1 MSGTSDTE
9 NMGSAKYQLLKA
21 VQHSD
26 RNGAVRSPRNLPG
39 KLASAHLIRAHLCG
53 VILIGKGGTINVEG
67 NRMFDRVHAVCSEV
81 DARTQAGFLVLF
93 RGSLEFISGGK
104 VQTLRAVNLN
114 RVMAIGRKDNKTV
127 RIISVIRGPHTIGK
141 YLVRS
146 CQNPRANNGRGVCSS
161 GGGRLCSSG
170 ESRHAEKSEKRETS
184 DLHTANVAIIRGP
197 HNLIVLN
204 AWLSENYVFRPGWQ
218 KCR

>member
-104 VQTLRAVNLN
+104 LQTLCTIDLN
-114 RVMAIGRKDNKTV
+114 RVMAIGSKDNKTV
-127 RIISVIRGPHTIGK
+127 RVISVIRSAHTIWEH
-141 YLVRS
+141 LVR
-146 CQNPRANNGRGVCSS
+146 CGQNPRADNGRRLCSS
-161 GGGRLCSSG
+161 GGRRLCSSG

-184 DLHTANVAIIRGP
+184 DLHAANVAIIERP

-204 AWLSENYVFRPGWQ
+204 AWLSESYAFLPGWQ